1 MSYKYALQP
10 YITAPEKYPDVV
22 LFYDDT
28 ACIIKDAFPK
38 SKVHLLILPRNKN
51 ISKLKPQE
59 AFNDSKKIEMM
70 KEYIERGIELTQ
82 KIFDKQWKRIDG
94 KDKNIELIT
103 CCHSVPSLNNLHIH
117 ILTNDMCGKNMK
129 NRKHYN
135 SFQTNFAIK
144 FDEFPLKDDDF
155 RLTNKTKCELLLKQD
170 LMYKGIN
177 FKNSFKKLQ
186 LKLQDD
192 FNKVYKR
199 I

>member
-10 YITAPEKYPDVV
+10 YIKFPEKFPDVV

-28 ACIIKDAFPK
+28 VCIIKDAFPK
-38 SKVHLLILPRNKN
+38 SKVHLLILPRDEN
-51 ISKLKPQE
+51 ISKLSPQE
-59 AFNDSKKIEMM
+59 AFSNISNIEMM
-70 KEYIERGIELTQ
+70 KEYTERGSELTQ
-82 KIFDKQWKRIDG
+82 KIFNKQWKRIDG
-94 KDKNIELIT
+94 KNENIELII

-117 ILTNDMCGKNMK
+117 VLTNDMCGKSMK
-129 NRKHYN
+129 NKKHYN
-135 SFQTNFAIK
+135 SFKTNFAIK

-155 RLTNKTKCELLLKQD
+155 RLSNKSKCELLLKQD
-170 LMYKGIN
+170 LIYKGIN

-192 FNKVYKR
+192 YNKVYKC